1 MNNKKTKSEFGGI
14 QAEKLKITNLNI
26 TINNEIKQE
35 KEKSIPK
42 VLNMLLKFFNNKS

>member
-1 MNNKKTKSEFGGI
+1 MNNKKTKSKFGGI
-14 QAEKLKITNLNI
+14 QAERLKITNLSI

-35 KEKSIPK
+35 KSIPR